1 MHRQAEN
8 LASEEIAERGDKRH
22 KVELTGLVNCLHVE
36 CVAFLFN
43 TYLFLLLLLSLLCR
57 MVKVTLFG

>member
-22 KVELTGLVNCLHVE
+22 KVELQQGSLGWLIVCM
-36 CVAFLFN
+36 
-43 TYLFLLLLLSLLCR
+43 LS
-57 MVKVTLFG
+57 V